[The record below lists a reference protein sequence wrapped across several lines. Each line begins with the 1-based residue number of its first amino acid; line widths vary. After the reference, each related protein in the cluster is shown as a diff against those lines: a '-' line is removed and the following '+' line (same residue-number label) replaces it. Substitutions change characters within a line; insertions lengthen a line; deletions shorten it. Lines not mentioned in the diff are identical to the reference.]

1 MLERIL
7 LTKEYISPVLL
18 SLSKAPEPLAADD
31 VAVLE
36 DLKVVLAPF
45 DGYNLIIFEYKSNC
59 IMRNTHIEWTC
70 AEFVRNKRSVKNKRR
85 RKTVHTFNWE
95 V

>member
-1 MLERIL
+1 MLEHIL

-36 DLKVVLAPF
+36 DLKDVLAPF
-45 DGYNLIIFEYKSNC
+45 DEVTTQLSSSAKVTVSCVIPISNGRVQSLYETRDQLRTKEG
-59 IMRNTHIEWTC
+59 I
-70 AEFVRNKRSVKNKRR
+70 
-85 RKTVHTFNWE
+85 
-95 V
+95 